1 MGSPVLSTLSPPWA
15 AQYVHLWGCPVRPHL
30 AVTVGQAFGAAACVA
45 PHDRPD
51 PPEAHDRSEDGH
63 AVHLVNADTNAG

>member
-1 MGSPVLSTLSPPWA
+1 MMLLLEFQNLPIVRDDSI
-15 AQYVHLWGCPVRPHL
+15 QGCPVRTHL
-30 AVTVGQAFGAAACVA
+30 AVAVGQAFGAAACVA

-63 AVHLVNADTNAG
+63 AVHLENADTNAG